1 SVKGLEV
8 IVDHFDKY
16 PLISAKSIDFL
27 IFKQCF
33 EIIKEK
39 KHLTSEGMLS
49 LVALRSSL
57 NWGLSDSLKEAFQNI
72 GSVNRPN
79 YVFKGISDPNWLAGF
94 FSGLSS
100 FQIITSLSNSGANT
114 VSNVRLKFNKGLNIR
129 EKDLID
135 GIFLFLKS

>member
-1 SVKGLEV
+1 MNLHIKDMALLAKFKYTLGVGSIRISKTGLAMFSVTSVKGLEV

-94 FSGLSS
+94 SSG
-100 FQIITSLSNSGANT
+100 
-114 VSNVRLKFNKGLNIR
+114 
-129 EKDLID
+129 
-135 GIFLFLKS
+135 